1 MTGEIAIYG
10 IFVPTLLVLGIAAAL
25 VSMGLMRLFNLIG
38 VYRLFAYRALIDL
51 CLFVL
56 VLGFFAWLSPI
67 IGFHQ

>member
-10 IFVPTLLVLGIAAAL
+10 IFIPTLLVLAIAAAI
-25 VSMGLMRLFNLIG
+25 VTMGLMRLFNVIG

>member
-10 IFVPTLLVLGIAAAL
+10 IFVPTLLVLAIAAAI
-25 VSMGLMRLFNLIG
+25 VTMGLMRLFSFIG
-38 VYRLFAYRALIDL
+38 MYRLFAYRALVDL

>member
-1 MTGEIAIYG
+1 MTGEIALYG
-10 IFVPTLLVLGIAAAL
+10 VFVPTLLVLGIAASL
-25 VSMGLMRLFNLIG
+25 VTMGLMRLFNFVG
-38 VYRLFAYRALIDL
+38 VYRLFAYRALVDL

>member
-10 IFVPTLLVLGIAAAL
+10 VFVPTLLVLGIAASL
-25 VSMGLMRLFNLIG
+25 VTMALMRLFNVIG
-38 VYRLFAYRALIDL
+38 FYRLFAYRALVDL
-51 CLFVL
+51 CLFIL

>member
-10 IFVPTLLVLGIAAAL
+10 IFIQTLLVLAIAAAI
-25 VSMGLMRLFNLIG
+25 VTMGLMRLFNLIG
-38 VYRLFAYRALIDL
+38 VYRLFAYRALVDL

>member
-10 IFVPTLLVLGIAAAL
+10 VFVPTLLVLGIAASL
-25 VSMGLMRLFNLIG
+25 VTMALMRLLNGIG
-38 VYRLFAYRALIDL
+38 FYRFVAYRALVDL
-51 CLFVL
+51 CLFIL

>member
-10 IFVPTLLVLGIAAAL
+10 IFVPTLLVLAIAAAI
-25 VSMGLMRLFNLIG
+25 VTMGLMRLFNFIG
-38 VYRLFAYRALIDL
+38 MYRLFAYRALVDL

>member
-10 IFVPTLLVLGIAAAL
+10 VFVPTLLVLGIASSL
-25 VSMGLMRLFNLIG
+25 VTVALMRLLNAIG
-38 VYRLFAYRALIDL
+38 VYRFFAYRALVDL
-51 CLFVL
+51 CLFIL

>member
-10 IFVPTLLVLGIAAAL
+10 IFIPTLLVLAIAAAI
-25 VSMGLMRLFNLIG
+25 VTMGLMRLFNVIG
-38 VYRLFAYRALIDL
+38 VYRLFAYRALVDL

>member
-10 IFVPTLLVLGIAAAL
+10 IFIPTLLVLAIAAAI
-25 VSMGLMRLFNLIG
+25 VTMGLMRLFNLIG
-38 VYRLFAYRALIDL
+38 VYRLFAYRALVDL